1 MGKATF
7 MKGKMLAKALQAVE
21 AGWIPEQVWM
31 KAARRMQE
39 EPLVTKKTKKER
51 QPEDAFI
58 ESFLTRHPES
68 EFIALDVTSSDHP
81 ASLFASRQMEVMKAF
96 GLKRNPWHKRLAREI
111 VEAELTLQERLRD
124 QCLSE
129 ERIKAFQEGRRGP
142 PVKKTALQKA
152 HEEALRHHLAG
163 MKKMKRQYEA
173 GSVDCTIPFKDAF
186 AEAKRWDERDQGG
199 MWSDAFSQGP
209 GRRI

>member
-31 KAARRMQE
+31 KAARSCDDHSL
-39 EPLVTKKTKKER
+39 P
-51 QPEDAFI
+51 P
-58 ESFLTRHPES
+58 S
-68 EFIALDVTSSDHP
+68 VTSSDHP